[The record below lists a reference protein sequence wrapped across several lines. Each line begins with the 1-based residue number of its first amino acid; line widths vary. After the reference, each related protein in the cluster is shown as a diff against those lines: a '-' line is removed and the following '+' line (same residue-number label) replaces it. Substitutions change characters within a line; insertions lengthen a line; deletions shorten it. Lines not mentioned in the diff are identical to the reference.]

1 MWSVGRQ
8 PHLRETFAVFEIDV
22 EGQTLAE
29 HVLRI
34 GHNTSTTMTTY
45 TQRNGMTSLSWR
57 DASPLVRQ
65 NENLGRVLT
74 LYSSK
79 QNPQRFR
86 ITIAHQ

>member
-1 MWSVGRQ
+1 MLHGIS
-8 PHLRETFAVFEIDV
+8 
-22 EGQTLAE
+22 
-29 HVLRI
+29 
-34 GHNTSTTMTTY
+34 TY

-74 LYSSK
+74 LYRSK